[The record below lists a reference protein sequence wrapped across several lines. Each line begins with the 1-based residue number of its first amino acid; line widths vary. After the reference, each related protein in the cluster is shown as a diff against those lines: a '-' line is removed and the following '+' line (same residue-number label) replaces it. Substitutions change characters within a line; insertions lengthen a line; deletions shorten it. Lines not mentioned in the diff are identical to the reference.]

1 MLRRRFYSRRGGVH
15 STDVVRAALDELC
28 RRDSPARASN
38 DEITLDKAVGTA
50 LADLAGATMVYEALA
65 G

>member
-1 MLRRRFYSRRGGVH
+1 MMRTRRR
-15 STDVVRAALDELC
+15 
-28 RRDSPARASN
+28 ARTSN